1 MLTVGCCVLS
11 DVSKCQSCARRRLQ
25 EGTHVQLYSLE
36 FLRDNWQEM
45 VTEEIKT
52 LFRKA
57 RRQVEKKIW
66 AGKADRDN
74 RTSRREGHK
83 KLAGPGQAQRAP
95 PSLSLWLK
103 ADLFKRIVRRLANLP
118 AASAAEHGGANVMR
132 VVEQTCRQARGRRL
146 SASSLWGLTDHWVV
160 IYCQVAAPPDAIF
173 QSEMLIFLSSFF
185 SFFFSCGCYI
195 AMAKYFMSL
204 SLQNVK
210 AASTPMHIELSKRT
224 LSIST
229 GHTNVY
235 GWHGSPFSF
244 KSKMKR
250 LHIQVPPSHTLVPLN
265 HVEKVWCHPS
275 VLWRAV
281 LVAF

>member
-1 MLTVGCCVLS
+1 
-11 DVSKCQSCARRRLQ
+11 
-25 EGTHVQLYSLE
+25 
-36 FLRDNWQEM
+36 M

-74 RTSRREGHK
+74 RMSRREGHK

-160 IYCQVAAPPDAIF
+160 IYYQVTAPPDAIF
-173 QSEMLIFLSSFF
+173 QSEMLIFSVV
-185 SFFFSCGCYI
+185 FFFL
-195 AMAKYFMSL
+195 F
-204 SLQNVK
+204 V
-210 AASTPMHIELSKRT
+210 
-224 LSIST
+224 
-229 GHTNVY
+229 
-235 GWHGSPFSF
+235 F
-244 KSKMKR
+244 
-250 LHIQVPPSHTLVPLN
+250 
-265 HVEKVWCHPS
+265 
-275 VLWRAV
+275 VL
-281 LVAF
+281 FF